1 MIKKHY
7 NLFLVPIAVLLVIL
21 FLFGQQFWQLFLA
34 NVTLTDKVTPKF
46 IQLASL
52 KELFLLAKNV
62 LLIFLGF
69 LFAKE
74 KNFRYV
80 RVVKL
85 WLLAVAVSF
94 SLQIILVCLIKPL
107 TLTASMPLFFP
118 SSKGLIIWEQVHY

>member
-21 FLFGQQFWQLFLA
+21 FLFGQQFWQLSLA

-46 IQLASL
+46 IQLAFL
-52 KELFLLAKNV
+52 KELFLLSKNV

-94 SLQIILVCLIKPL
+94 SLQIILVCLNKTFGCLICL
-107 TLTASMPLFFP
+107 GP
-118 SSKGLIIWEQVHY
+118 S